1 MSASRSR
8 LVPRFALAGLA
19 AFVVTAL
26 AVGLVTIRIATSRAE
41 DVATFHAMFIA
52 RVVLQPAIGDSSLS
66 EPLPGDVESKLD
78 DLGVAIR
85 EQGRDVRVKIW
96 APDGR
101 ILWADDP
108 ALIGMRSADEVPDLR
123 PAFDGVVSSGI
134 ADLSTAANA
143 SERGIEE
150 RLFQTYVPVSQGGR
164 VVAVVED
171 FQRYSAIQG
180 DIDRIVRGLAVT
192 FGIGLI
198 LLYAGLLPIAHG
210 ASRTLRDRNRELAAQ
225 AEQLQ
230 RLLAQEQETVRELT
244 NLNQMKDDF
253 VAAASHE
260 LRTPLTTMIG
270 NLRTLEQPDVLEEPA
285 LRVEFARAARQQS
298 ERLFRL
304 SRNLLR
310 AAHLEDESWPVSIAT
325 IDIAQTIEGVVAG
338 LPDGPDRVE
347 LVGLDGI
354 GPIPTDG
361 ERLDVM
367 MSNLIENALK
377 YSDPDSRVEV
387 KGRVSAGELEL
398 SVRDEGV
405 GIAPADVVAI
415 FDRFHQL
422 DQSSTRRVGGV
433 GLGLHL
439 CRELAA
445 ELGGSIDVE
454 SRPGSGSIFTVRL
467 PVFERMGSPVSAP

>member
-26 AVGLVTIRIATSRAE
+26 AVGLVTTRIATSRAE

-52 RVVLQPAIGDSSLS
+52 RVVLWPSIGDTPLTG
-66 EPLPGDVESKLD
+66 PLPADVASNLD
-78 DLGVAIR
+78 DLAGVIR
-85 EQGRDVRVKIW
+85 AQGRDVRIKIW
-96 APDGR
+96 TVDGEV
-101 ILWADDP
+101 LWADEP
-108 ALIGMRSADEVPDLR
+108 TLIGRRFTDQIPDLR
-123 PAFDGVVSSGI
+123 IAFDGEISSNV
-134 ADLSTAANA
+134 ADLSGPANA
-143 SERGIEE
+143 TELGIEE
-150 RLFQTYVPVSQGGR
+150 NLFRTYVPILRGDE
-164 VVAVVED
+164 VAVVVEV
-171 FQRYSAIQG
+171 FQRYSVIQG
-180 DIDRIVRGLAVT
+180 DIDGILRGLAVT
-192 FGIGLI
+192 FGIGLL
-198 LLYAGLLPIAHG
+198 LLYAVLLPIVRG
-210 ASRTLRDRNRELAAQ
+210 VSRTLRDRNRELGAQ

-230 RLLAQEQETVRELT
+230 RLLAQEQETVKELT
-244 NLNQMKDDF
+244 TLNRMKDDF

-270 NLRTLEQPDVLEEPA
+270 NLRTLEQPDVLDDLA
-285 LRVEFARAARQQS
+285 LRVEFARSARQQS

-304 SRNLLR
+304 TRNLLR
-310 AAHLEDESWPVSIAT
+310 AAHLEDESWPVSVGTVDVAET
-325 IDIAQTIEGVVAG
+325 IGGVVAG
-338 LPDGPDRVE
+338 LPDGPDRVD
-347 LVGLDGI
+347 LVGLDDI
-354 GPIPTDG
+354 GPIRTDG

-377 YSDPDSRVEV
+377 YSDPSSRVEV
-387 KGRVSAGELEL
+387 EARVSAGELEL

-405 GIAPADVVAI
+405 GIASTDVMAI

-454 SRPGSGSIFTVRL
+454 SRPDVGSVFTVRL
-467 PVFERMGSPVSAP
+467 PVSERTGSPVSAP